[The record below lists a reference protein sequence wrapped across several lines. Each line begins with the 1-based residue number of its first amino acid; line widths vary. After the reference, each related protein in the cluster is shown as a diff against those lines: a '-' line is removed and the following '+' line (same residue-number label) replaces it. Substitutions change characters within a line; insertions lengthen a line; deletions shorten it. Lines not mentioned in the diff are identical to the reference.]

1 MLRNLAITSL
11 FLTAGIAWAQ
21 AGSQPANSTVIYK
34 HVDES
39 GRVTYA
45 NVPIKGGV
53 KVDLEPI
60 TIIPSTPSG
69 SLVAQPPLARMTP
82 PPLERVTVKAPVEVV
97 KDTPS
102 SNFTIAPKQAP
113 AQPVL
118 AIPVAAVAD
127 APTTLALAGSSI
139 DNAARMAGQR
149 REELRRSNLEAD
161 LQSEEQ
167 ALAAARAALAEEQR
181 GSGQFR
187 ALRAAFMAGG
197 DSGAQSAVATPEK
210 RAEIERHFE
219 RVRNL
224 QDQVAMH
231 EAQLQ
236 GLRRQLAAL
245 K

>member
-1 MLRNLAITSL
+1 MRRILAFTSL
-11 FLTAGIAWAQ
+11 LLAAGSAWAQ
-21 AGSQPANSTVIYK
+21 AGSQAANSTVIYK

-60 TIIPSTPSG
+60 TIIPATPSG
-69 SLVAQPPLARMTP
+69 SLVAQPPIARMTP
-82 PPLERVTVKAPVEVV
+82 PPLERVTVKAPVEAV

-102 SNFTIAPKQAP
+102 SNFTIAPQQP
-113 AQPVL
+113 PMQPVV
-118 AIPVAAVAD
+118 ATPVAVTD

-139 DNAARMAGQR
+139 DNATRLAEQR
-149 REELRRSNLEAD
+149 RNELRRRNLEAD
-161 LQSEEQ
+161 VQSEEQ
-167 ALAAARAALAEEQR
+167 ALAAARTALAEEQR

-187 ALRAAFMAGG
+187 AMRAAFMAGG

-236 GLRRQLAAL
+236 GLRQQLATL